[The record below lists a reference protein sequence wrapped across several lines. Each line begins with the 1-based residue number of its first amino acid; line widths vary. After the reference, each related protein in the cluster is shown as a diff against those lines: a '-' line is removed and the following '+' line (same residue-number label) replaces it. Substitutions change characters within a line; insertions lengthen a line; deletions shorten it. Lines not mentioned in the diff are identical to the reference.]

1 MEILL
6 AVILG
11 AAFGFVLHR
20 IGASNP
26 HNIINMLRLTDLHL
40 MKTILF
46 GISIASAL
54 LFIGLAMGVIEP
66 SHLDVK
72 TSYWGV
78 LLGGIIMGAAWPF
91 TGYCPSTGVAALGDG
106 RKDAGFFVIGGLVGA
121 YLYMLAYAHLQGTFL
136 LKKILGGNVTLA
148 LTSGTSYPALIN
160 GISGVATA
168 LVVAVVLGVVAWRL
182 PGKRVLVVAVVL
194 GVVAWRLPGKRV

>member
-1 MEILL
+1 MGLLL

-40 MKTILF
+40 MKAILF

-54 LFIGLAMGVIEP
+54 LFIGLAVGVIEP

-72 TSYWGV
+72 TTYWGV
-78 LLGGIIMGAAWPF
+78 LAGGIMMGIAWPL
-91 TGYCPSTGVAALGDG
+91 TGYCPSTAVAALGDG
-106 RKDAGFFVIGGLVGA
+106 RKDSIFFVLGGLMGA
-121 YLYMLAYAHLQGTFL
+121 YLYMIAYAHLQGTFI

-148 LTSGTSYPALIN
+148 LTPDLSYPALIN
-160 GISGVATA
+160 GIPGVIPA
-168 LVVAVVLGVVAWRL
+168 LVVAVILGLIAWKL
-182 PGKRVLVVAVVL
+182 PGKRV
-194 GVVAWRLPGKRV
+194 

>member
-6 AVILG
+6 AVIVG

-40 MKTILF
+40 MKAILF

-54 LFIGLAMGVIEP
+54 LFVGLALGAINP

-78 LLGGIIMGAAWPF
+78 LAGGIFMGLAWPL
-91 TGYCPSTGVAALGDG
+91 TGYCPSTGMAALGDG
-106 RKDAGFFVIGGLVGA
+106 RKDALFFVLGGLVGA
-121 YLYMLAYAHLQGTFL
+121 YLYMIAYGQLQGSVL
-136 LKKILGGNVTLA
+136 LAKILGGNVTLA
-148 LTSGTSYPALIN
+148 LTPDPSYPALIS
-160 GISGVATA
+160 GIPGFIPA
-168 LVVAVVLGVVAWRL
+168 LVVAIVLGVVAWKL
-182 PGKRVLVVAVVL
+182 PGRRA
-194 GVVAWRLPGKRV
+194 

>member
-1 MEILL
+1 MELLL

-40 MKTILF
+40 MKAILF
-46 GISIASAL
+46 GIAIASAL
-54 LFIGLAMGVIEP
+54 LFTGLAVGVIDP
-66 SHLDVK
+66 AHLDVK

-78 LLGGIIMGAAWPF
+78 LLGGICMGIAWPL

-106 RKDAGFFVIGGLVGA
+106 RKDAGFFVLGGLAGA
-121 YLYMLAYAHLQGTFL
+121 YLYMLAYAHLHGTFL
-136 LKKILGGNVTLA
+136 LEKILGGNVTLA
-148 LTSGTSYPALIN
+148 LTAGTSYPALLD
-160 GISGVATA
+160 GIPGVIPA
-168 LVVAVVLGVVAWRL
+168 LVVAVVFGVVAWKL
-182 PGKRVLVVAVVL
+182 PGKRA
-194 GVVAWRLPGKRV
+194 

>member
-1 MEILL
+1 MTLLL
-6 AVILG
+6 AVVLG
-11 AAFGFVLHR
+11 AAFGFVIHR

-46 GISIASAL
+46 GIALASAL
-54 LFIGLAMGVIEP
+54 LFIGLAIGVIAP

-78 LLGGIIMGAAWPF
+78 LIGGIIMGIAWPF
-91 TGYCPSTGVAALGDG
+91 AGYCPSTGMAALGDG
-106 RKDAGFFVIGGLVGA
+106 RKDAIFFILGGLAGA
-121 YLYMLAYAHLQGTFL
+121 YLYMLAYAHLEGTFL

-148 LTSGTSYPALIN
+148 LTPNASYPALIG
-160 GISGVATA
+160 GIPGIVTA
-168 LVVAVVLGVVAWRL
+168 LIVAIAIGVVAWKL
-182 PGKRVLVVAVVL
+182 PGR
-194 GVVAWRLPGKRV
+194 RT